1 MAISLGVYPI
11 FRHTHIIFGDLPGS
25 HPPHFW
31 SQKDPIKHL
40 ICLLHGSR
48 QGPVPKFQAP
58 EATPC
63 ESMARGVS
71 HPWAWV
77 DQHWAPAKH
86 LELHPTDEPARPNS
100 WLLHGVHGG
109 VWNPKQLGACKS
121 LWRTTITWLQHYEA
135 CDAAAN
141 RLWCKRA
148 SAAVGKMI
156 GLLGCLRWRWMWY
169 SLQTL
174 QNHLKNSRY
183 ARVWLTCPWMLPRR
197 WKSI

>member
-1 MAISLGVYPI
+1 MSFNRSQQISKNDEKHNY
-11 FRHTHIIFGDLPGS
+11 IIFGDLPSS
-25 HPPHFW
+25 HPPHKVTEGPHRMPAAWITARASSEVPSAW
-31 SQKDPIKHL
+31 SQRRH
-40 ICLLHGSR
+40 
-48 QGPVPKFQAP
+48 AN
-58 EATPC
+58 PC
-63 ESMARGVS
+63 DARGVS
-71 HPWAWV
+71 HPWGAWV

-148 SAAVGKMI
+148 SAAVGNDWIAGLSSVKVNVILTPNIAEPSEKLTICTCMI
-156 GLLGCLRWRWMWY
+156 DMPLNA
-169 SLQTL
+169 S
-174 QNHLKNSRY
+174 
-183 ARVWLTCPWMLPRR
+183 A
-197 WKSI
+197 